1 MQHSHTISC
10 FATEECHAL
19 PVASVS
25 AVLGSYALYLLLGYI
40 VKVLAKLAHTNKQ
53 TNKQTVSSINM
64 ICVRDVMIRGN
75 MATPH

>member
-1 MQHSHTISC
+1 MLTFSKFFSPPGEDTSKGQLQVPIWLYMQHSHTISC

-40 VKVLAKLAHTNKQ
+40 AKVLAKLA
-53 TNKQTVSSINM
+53 
-64 ICVRDVMIRGN
+64 
-75 MATPH
+75 P